1 MKQVVG
7 TSKLVSELEF
17 AAGIEGEKAL
27 FLDHVVNDEGEGEPA
42 APSNSRSISSEIFR
56 RKTAPTTSSSLSSS
70 SIAPRSQV

>member
-42 APSNSRSISSEIFR
+42 EEEEILAFHQDR
-56 RKTAPTTSSSLSSS
+56 
-70 SIAPRSQV
+70 IAKY